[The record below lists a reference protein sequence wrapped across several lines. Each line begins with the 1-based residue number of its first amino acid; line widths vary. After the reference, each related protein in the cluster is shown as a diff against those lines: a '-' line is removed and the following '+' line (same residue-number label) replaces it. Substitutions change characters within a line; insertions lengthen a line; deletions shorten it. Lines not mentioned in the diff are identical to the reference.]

1 MCRAY
6 HGHSVAMIDISPY
19 KFRKLNHKQEY
30 VHVCPCP
37 DTYRG
42 LHSGEDN
49 AEMAKRYAEEFRSTV
64 GDARSKGKKVVVA
77 SNGN

>member
-1 MCRAY
+1 MFRAY

-19 KFRKLNHKQEY
+19 KFKKLNSKQEY

-42 LHSGEDN
+42 KHRGEDN
-49 AEMAKRYAEEFRSTV
+49 VEMTKRYTEEFRNTI
-64 GDARSKGKKVVVA
+64 DEAKSKGKKA
-77 SNGN
+77 KLFINS